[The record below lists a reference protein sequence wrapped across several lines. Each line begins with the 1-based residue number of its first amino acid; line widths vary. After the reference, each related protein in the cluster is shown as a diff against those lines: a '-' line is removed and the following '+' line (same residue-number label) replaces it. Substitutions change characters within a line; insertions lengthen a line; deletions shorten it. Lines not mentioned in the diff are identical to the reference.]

1 MPADSSAAP
10 EAFEW
15 MLKLRSGG
23 LTAEQQSTFE
33 RWLAVSANA
42 EAWARLNRKLDD
54 TFGPVRQFQASHP
67 SMGLAAR
74 KAVLQPGR
82 RRNWIKGA
90 LVVSGIGFGAG
101 VLLDR
106 SIPLA
111 TLGADYRTATGERR
125 TVVLPD
131 GSVLALNARS
141 AVNVRFERG
150 QRTIRL
156 LRGEILVSAT
166 TRPEAPFVVET
177 GLGTVRALGTRFLVR
192 LRDRMGLVAVLEHSV
207 RVGTASGHRV
217 LAEGESA
224 WFGPTGIAVA
234 RVDALAQARWS
245 QGYIEVRDE
254 PLGRVIDGLRP
265 YTTAVLRVSQEAAE
279 LRALGVYP
287 LDDPDAVLVALAE
300 TLPLRVR
307 RYGPWLVT
315 INVR

>member
-150 QRTIRL
+150 SARSGYCGGRSWYRPR
-156 LRGEILVSAT
+156 RGPKRHSLWK
-166 TRPEAPFVVET
+166 P
-177 GLGTVRALGTRFLVR
+177 ALALCAR
-192 LRDRMGLVAVLEHSV
+192 SV
-207 RVGTASGHRV
+207 RGS
-217 LAEGESA
+217 
-224 WFGPTGIAVA
+224 
-234 RVDALAQARWS
+234 
-245 QGYIEVRDE
+245 
-254 PLGRVIDGLRP
+254 
-265 YTTAVLRVSQEAAE
+265 
-279 LRALGVYP
+279 
-287 LDDPDAVLVALAE
+287 
-300 TLPLRVR
+300 
-307 RYGPWLVT
+307 
-315 INVR
+315 